1 MAKRAA
7 SSAAKKVTR
16 DDIEREL
23 RALQGDVRDKVDEK
37 RNTMLIAAGVVGVI
51 VVMVVFLLGRRSGR
65 HKNTVVEIRR
75 V

>member
-7 SSAAKKVTR
+7 APTKVTR
-16 DDIEREL
+16 DDLEREL

-37 RNTMLIAAGVVGVI
+37 RNTMLIAAGVIGLI
-51 VVMVVFLLGRRSGR
+51 VVIVVFLLGRRSGR
-65 HKNTVVEIRR
+65 SKNTVVEIRR